1 MKHIPFIFVYG
12 EDLAPHTQYIRYIM
26 KFKYILA
33 SAVLFTVFCLQ
44 SVASEPIKTTPHIYN
59 AVDKAAMNH
68 WVDSVYNQM
77 STNQRIGQLFMPVV
91 TGSNT
96 EANKNA
102 IRSLIN
108 NQHIGGILFSKGTPT
123 DQAELT
129 NTAQKAASLPL
140 MISLD
145 GEWGLSMR
153 LSNTTQFPRNMML
166 GAIQNDS
173 LLYYYGLEVARQC
186 RLMGIH
192 VNFAPDMDVN
202 SNPSNPVIGT
212 RSFGED
218 VERVT
223 RLGIMYSKGLEAGG
237 VMAVAKHFPGH
248 GDTSTDSHKVLP
260 VINHN
265 RNRLDSIEL
274 KPFKEYINAGL
285 SGLMVGHLFIPSL
298 DSKRQP
304 SSLSEKIATKLLKD
318 ELGFTGLVF
327 TDGLQMQGVAGEDNY
342 CVRAL
347 QAGNDIL
354 LGPVNT
360 VKEYN
365 AVKKAVEDGL
375 LTEEQI
381 EEKCKKVLAYK
392 YILGVHKTTPIQ
404 TKGLIKELN
413 TPHTEWVNRRLNR
426 DAMTLLK
433 DNDKIIPLKELNER
447 KIAAISI
454 GGTTDNAFHE
464 TLKLYGDVTVF
475 NVADGAALLNLKKV
489 LQPFNTLIISVHS
502 TRTSA
507 DAAIQ
512 NIAANKEYILT
523 FFINPYR
530 MDKYT
535 AAIKKAAAVLMA
547 YENTSLAQEYAAQA
561 LFGGNDVNG
570 QLPVTVKGVFEQGH
584 SVEREKVRLSYAM
597 PEEVGIASGRL
608 SSIDAIAQEGI
619 KAKAYPGCQILIAK
633 NGEIIY
639 SRSFGSFEY
648 NRKQK
653 VENTD
658 IYDIASMTKATATLP
673 AVMKLY
679 DDSKLKLSS
688 AISGFVPALKGT
700 DKAGITVREALF
712 HESRL
717 TSFIPY
723 YMNAIDKDS
732 YEGKLFNRSR
742 TTLYSAEF
750 DATTWARTDY
760 KYKPNMVSATAKAG
774 YLPLADGLYINK
786 VYKDTIIK
794 AIADSKLRPRK
805 GYLYSC
811 LNFMLLKEVVEN
823 ISKKDMST
831 YLQDN
836 FYKKL
841 GATTTTYNPLNKFD
855 KKRIVPTEKDDF
867 LRKQLVQGYVH
878 DEGAAFMGGIS
889 GNAGLFSNANDL
901 AKLYQMYLNRGVY
914 GGERYLSE
922 RTTDLFTK
930 TKSPNSRRGLGF
942 DKPEMRTNKSSP
954 AAPSAPGST
963 YGHTGFT
970 GTCFWVDPDNDL
982 IFIFLSNRV
991 YPKRTHKELMSL
1003 SIRQRIQEEI
1013 YRAMR
1018 KGDVPEKELNLNI
1031 DTDDESTDTE

>member
-1 MKHIPFIFVYG
+1 MRTGNLLPQIHKYIGHIMKIKHI
-12 EDLAPHTQYIRYIM
+12 LAT
-26 KFKYILA
+26 
-33 SAVLFTVFCLQ
+33 AVFSVSFCLQ
-44 SVASEPIKTTPHIYN
+44 ATANQPSGTIPRLYHEA
-59 AVDKAAMNH
+59 DKAAMNH

-77 STNQRIGQLFMPVV
+77 TADQRIGQLFMPVV

-102 IRSLIN
+102 IRNLIN
-108 NQHIGGILFSKGTPT
+108 DQHIGGLLFSKGTPA

-129 NTAQKAASLPL
+129 NAAQKEATVPL

-153 LSNTTQFPRNMML
+153 LSNTTLFPRNMML
-166 GAIQNDS
+166 GAIQDDS

-218 VERVT
+218 PARVA

-260 VINHN
+260 VIEHDK
-265 RNRLDSIEL
+265 NRLDSVELMPFRQYIES
-274 KPFKEYINAGL
+274 GL
-285 SGLMVGHLFIPSL
+285 SGLMVGHLFIPAL
-298 DSKRQP
+298 DAKRQP
-304 SSLSEKIATKLLKD
+304 SSLSEKITTQLLKN
-318 ELGFTGLVF
+318 EMGFTGLVF
-327 TDGLQMQGVAGEDNY
+327 TDGLQMKGVSDEDNY

-347 QAGNDIL
+347 QAGSDVL

-360 VKEYN
+360 IKEYN

-392 YILGVHKTTPIQ
+392 YILGIHKTTPIN
-404 TKGLIKELN
+404 TKNLVKEIN
-413 TPHTEWVNRRLNR
+413 TTHAEWINRRLNR

-433 DNDKIIPLKELNER
+433 DNENILPLKELDNR

-454 GGTTDNAFHE
+454 GATVDNEFHN
-464 TLKLYGDVTVF
+464 TLKLYGDVTTF
-475 NVADGAALLNLKKV
+475 NVADGAALLNLKRV

-502 TRTSA
+502 TRINA

-512 NIAANKEYILT
+512 GVSTGKESVLA
-523 FFINPYR
+523 FFVTPYR
-530 MDKYT
+530 TERY
-535 AAIKKAAAVLMA
+535 AESIKKTDAVLMA
-547 YENTSLAQEYAAQA
+547 YENTDLAQEYAAQA
-561 LFGGNDVNG
+561 LFGGNNLSG
-570 QLPVTVKGVFEQGH
+570 QLPVSVKGVFGIGAGIARQ
-584 SVEREKVRLSYAM
+584 KVRLSYSM
-597 PEEVGIASGRL
+597 PEEAGIASSRL
-608 SSIDAIAQEGI
+608 SNIEAIVREGI
-619 KAKAYPGCQILIAK
+619 SEKAYPGCQILIAK
-633 NGEIIY
+633 GGEIIY
-639 SRSFGSFEY
+639 NRSFGSFEY
-648 NRKQK
+648 NGNRK
-653 VENTD
+653 VSNTD

-679 DDSKLKLSS
+679 DESKLKLNSPVSS
-688 AISGFVPALKGT
+688 FVPVLKGT
-700 DKAGITVREALF
+700 DKARITIREALL

-717 TSFIPY
+717 PSFLPY
-723 YMNAIDKDS
+723 YMNSIDKDS
-732 YEGKLFNRSR
+732 YMGKLFNRSR
-742 TTLYSAEF
+742 TTLYAAQF
-750 DATTWARTDY
+750 DANTWARTDY
-760 KYKPNMVSATAKAG
+760 KYKPDMVSASKKNG
-774 YLPLADGLYINK
+774 FLPLADGLYVNK
-786 VYKDTIIK
+786 IYTDTILK
-794 AIADSKLRPRK
+794 SIADAKLRTRS
-805 GYLYSC
+805 GYMYSC

-823 ISKKDMST
+823 ISKKDLNT

-836 FYKKL
+836 YYKKL
-841 GATTTTYNPLNKFD
+841 GATTTTYNPLDRFD

-867 LRKQLVQGYVH
+867 LRKQLVQGYAH

-889 GNAGLFSNANDL
+889 GNAGLFSDANDL
-901 AKLYQMYLNRGVY
+901 AKLYQLFLNKGTY
-914 GGERYLSE
+914 GGECYFSE
-922 RTTDLFTK
+922 RTADLFTK
-930 TKSPNSRRGLGF
+930 TKSAVSRRGLGF
-942 DKPEMRTNKSSP
+942 DKPEMRTNKSGP
-954 AAPSAPGST
+954 TAPSASGST

-991 YPKRTHKELMSL
+991 YPKRTHKKLMGL
-1003 SIRQRIQEEI
+1003 DIRQRIQEEI

-1018 KGDVPEKELNLNI
+1018 KGDAVENEINLNTGI
-1031 DTDDESTDTE
+1031 DDETTDTE